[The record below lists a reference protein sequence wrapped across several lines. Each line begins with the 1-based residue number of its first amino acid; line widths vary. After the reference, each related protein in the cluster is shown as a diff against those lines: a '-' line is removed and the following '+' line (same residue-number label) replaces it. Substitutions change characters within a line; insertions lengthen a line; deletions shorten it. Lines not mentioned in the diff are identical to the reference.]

1 MEKSTRGTQPTSKT
15 ADSAKVYWEKTKAA
29 TQAWF
34 DKIGPPMNKLSNKL
48 GAETF
53 WPTPLDKESEKA
65 ARILRSFCIDG
76 CETEETAGA
85 QGTAQAGGKPTA
97 GKKHKRHQIPQEASF
112 RLVRI

>member
-1 MEKSTRGTQPTSKT
+1 MEKSARGTQTTSKT
-15 ADSAKVYWEKTKAA
+15 ADSAKVYWEKTKVA

-76 CETEETAGA
+76 WATEHGAGN
-85 QGTAQAGGKPTA
+85 QGMEQAA
-97 GKKHKRHQIPQEASF
+97 GKQSTDKKKPRHQIPQE
-112 RLVRI
+112 